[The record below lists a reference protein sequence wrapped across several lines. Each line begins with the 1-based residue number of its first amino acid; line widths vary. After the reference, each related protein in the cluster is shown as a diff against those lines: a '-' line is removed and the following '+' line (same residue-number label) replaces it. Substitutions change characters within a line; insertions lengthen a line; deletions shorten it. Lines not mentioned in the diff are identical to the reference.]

1 MYNILTLNKIAAI
14 GTSRLGDNYKYGDDV
29 QNPDAVLVRSAAM
42 HDMEFA
48 DNLLAIARAGAGT
61 NNIPKDKCSEQGI
74 VVFNTPGANANAVKE
89 LVIAGLLIS
98 NRKVIEGY
106 EWAKTLKGNGA
117 AVGKMVEKGKSQFV
131 GPEIKGKTLGV
142 IGLGAIGILVAN
154 AAVALGMNVIGFDP
168 FMSVGNALKLAP
180 TVEELLPKQ
189 HFTQPPAHYTE
200 ASLVKTLEEL
210 GIGRPSTY
218 SPTISTI
225 LARRYITKESK
236 NLYVTEIGEVVNSI
250 MKESFPT
257 IVDEHFTANMESLL
271 DAVAEGKVNW
281 KTVVE
286 NFYPDLKE
294 AIDKAE
300 NELEKVTIHDEVT
313 DEICPEC
320 GRNLVIKYGPHGKFL
335 ACPGFPD
342 CRFTMPYLEKIGVNC
357 PKCGKDVVLKKTRK
371 GRKYYGCIDNPEC
384 DFMSWGRPVAEKC
397 PRCGGYMIVKGNKI
411 ACADEQC
418 GYVTD
423 KKPER
428 EE

>member
-180 TVEELLPKQ
+180 TVKLMKSAEDVMVNCDYLTIHVPLTDDTRDMVDADMIAKMKDGVRILN
-189 HFTQPPAHYTE
+189 FSRDGLVNSTAVLE
-200 ASLVKTLEEL
+200 AVKSGKVAKYVTDFGTDGIKPLAKICDSDDKGIFVLVKTSNPSSGELQDMKLETNESVYEHMGKMCEGWGEDLMGKHGYSAVGAVVGATYPEQL
-210 GIGRPSTY
+210 GEMRAKLPHTFFLVPGY
-218 SPTISTI
+218 G
-225 LARRYITKESK
+225 AQGGGADDVK
-236 NLYVTEIGEVVNSI
+236 NAFDENGLGAIINSSRGIMCAWKKQGLTEDD
-250 MKESFPT
+250 F
-257 IVDEHFTANMESLL
+257 
-271 DAVAEGKVNW
+271 AVAAR
-281 KTVVE
+281 
-286 NFYPDLKE
+286 KE
-294 AIDKAE
+294 AE
-300 NELEKVTIHDEVT
+300 RMR
-313 DEICPEC
+313 DEI
-320 GRNLVIKYGPHGKFL
+320 V
-335 ACPGFPD
+335 
-342 CRFTMPYLEKIGVNC
+342 
-357 PKCGKDVVLKKTRK
+357 
-371 GRKYYGCIDNPEC
+371 GCI
-384 DFMSWGRPVAEKC
+384 G
-397 PRCGGYMIVKGNKI
+397 KI
-411 ACADEQC
+411 KL
-418 GYVTD
+418 G
-423 KKPER
+423 
-428 EE
+428 

>member
-180 TVEELLPKQ
+180 TVKLMKSAEDVMVNCDYLTIHVPLTDDTRDMVDADMIAKMKDGVILINNSRGQ
-189 HFTQPPAHYTE
+189 
-200 ASLVKTLEEL
+200 LVVEQD
-210 GIGRPSTY
+210 
-218 SPTISTI
+218 
-225 LARRYITKESK
+225 LADA
-236 NLYVTEIGEVVNSI
+236 LNS
-250 MKESFPT
+250 
-257 IVDEHFTANMESLL
+257 
-271 DAVAEGKVNW
+271 GKV
-281 KTVVE
+281 
-286 NFYPDLKE
+286 YAAGL
-294 AIDKAE
+294 
-300 NELEKVTIHDEVT
+300 
-313 DEICPEC
+313 
-320 GRNLVIKYGPHGKFL
+320 
-335 ACPGFPD
+335 
-342 CRFTMPYLEKIGVNC
+342 
-357 PKCGKDVVLKKTRK
+357 DVVSTEPIK
-371 GRKYYGCIDNPEC
+371 GDNPLLKAKNC
-384 DFMSWGRPVAEKC
+384 FITPHISWAAQASRQRIMDITADNLKAFVEGNPVN
-397 PRCGGYMIVKGNKI
+397 IVNK
-411 ACADEQC
+411 
-418 GYVTD
+418 
-423 KKPER
+423 
-428 EE
+428 